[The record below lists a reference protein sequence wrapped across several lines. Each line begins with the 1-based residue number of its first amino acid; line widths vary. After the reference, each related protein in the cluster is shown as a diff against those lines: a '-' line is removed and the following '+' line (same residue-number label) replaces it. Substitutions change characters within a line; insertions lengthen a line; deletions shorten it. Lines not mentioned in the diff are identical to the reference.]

1 MSNAQ
6 QTNPP
11 SPRAALEAD
20 AALRALSPMARRRP
34 KRTIRVRSDDDD
46 EVAVTVP
53 AEAFQLFL
61 DILAQMAN
69 GNAVTVVPVHAE
81 LTTQEAANLLKVS
94 RPYLVRLLDEGKI
107 PHRLVG
113 THRRVLAT
121 DLFEYK
127 RVDDAER
134 KAVADEL
141 TAEAQ
146 KLGLG
151 Y

>member
-1 MSNAQ
+1 MSNALP
-6 QTNPP
+6 TNPP
-11 SPRAALEAD
+11 SSRAALEAD
-20 AALRALSPMARRRP
+20 VALRALSPMGRRRP
-34 KRTIRVRSDDDD
+34 KRTIRVRSDDDE

-81 LTTQEAANLLKVS
+81 LTTQEAADLLNVS

-107 PHRLVG
+107 PHRMVG
-113 THRRVLAT
+113 THRRVLVA
-121 DLFEYK
+121 DLIEFK
-127 RVDDAER
+127 RADDAAR

-141 TAEAQ
+141 AAEAE